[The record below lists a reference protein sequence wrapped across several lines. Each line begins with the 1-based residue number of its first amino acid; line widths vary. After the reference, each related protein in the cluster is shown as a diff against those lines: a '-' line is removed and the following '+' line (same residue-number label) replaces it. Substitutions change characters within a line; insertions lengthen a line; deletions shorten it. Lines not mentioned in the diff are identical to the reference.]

1 MPLYFDATGLQRQD
15 QTTWTSPATGDHVI
29 LDYFDLVPDLPASLD
44 DLPKLRHDL
53 TVMAGESGCLIEAH
67 VVNFGGQPALLRVQK
82 LPLPNQPSGQG
93 FIASITVPKATCS
106 AVLQI
111 VCRELGTT
119 GMREAMLAAE
129 LGPQTFILD
138 HPYAPGFTGR
148 LPFHAGDDPQWD
160 PKFPDHPLSRAR
172 AWLHHALR
180 TAQVDPGF
188 AALPG
193 FQPAPSAPAP
203 APAPQAQ
210 PQPQQQQP
218 VPSSQPQA
226 PAYNPQAPGGAL
238 QPAPAPGTRMHTVVT
253 GFPIGGYLPL
263 WFDAQTVMY
272 WQMSEPGT
280 VLDRLGFGTTGRAPL
295 DAEWF
300 RDALL
305 FDLDAQTLWM
315 AERYANQD
323 GAIGLLNIEG
333 RLANLTE
340 AEAALTPENRMAA
353 YRWLGRAFE
362 KSAERHEFMILGPG
376 GVQMW
381 SEPRVMMVVLDADG
395 KRFASLEATPPPAN
409 AQIWEQYYKPDQ
421 PQQYFER
428 PVDSPEDYVIS
439 GELAGFASEV
449 WQCHPLQ
456 LAVSFKRMAD
466 APQA

>member
-1 MPLYFDATGLQRQD
+1 MPLYFDATGLQSQD
-15 QTTWTSPATGDHVI
+15 QKTWVNPATGDHVI

-44 DLPKLRHDL
+44 DLPRLRHGL
-53 TVMAGESGCLIEAH
+53 TVIAGESGCLIEAH
-67 VVNFGGQPALLRVQK
+67 VVSFGGQPALLRVQK

-93 FIASITVPKATCS
+93 FVASITVPKATCS

-111 VCRELGTT
+111 VCREHGMT

-129 LGPQTFILD
+129 LGPETFILD

-193 FQPAPSAPAP
+193 FQPAPPAP
-203 APAPQAQ
+203 VSQPTATPQAQ
-210 PQPQQQQP
+210 
-218 VPSSQPQA
+218 QPQA
-226 PAYNPQAPGGAL
+226 PEQAP
-238 QPAPAPGTRMHTVVT
+238 PVAPGNRLHTVVT

-272 WQMSEPGT
+272 WQMGEPGK
-280 VLDRLGFGTTGRAPL
+280 VLDRLGAGTTGRAPL
-295 DAEWF
+295 EADWS

-305 FDLDAQTLWM
+305 FDLDARTLWM
-315 AERYANQD
+315 AERYQKP
-323 GAIGLLNIEG
+323 GGGIAIENVQG
-333 RLANLTE
+333 RLAEHAE

-362 KSAERHEFMILGPG
+362 KSVDRHEFMILGPG

-381 SEPRVMMVVLDADG
+381 GEPRVMMMVVLDANG
-395 KRFASLEATPPPAN
+395 KRYASLQATPPPVN
-409 AQIWEQYYKPDQ
+409 AQIWEKYWKPDQ
-421 PQQYFER
+421 PHQNFER
-428 PVDSPEDYVIS
+428 SIDAPEDYVVS

-449 WQCHPLQ
+449 WQCAPLQ
-456 LAVSFKRMAD
+456 LALSFKTMAN
-466 APQA
+466 APQS